1 MCLEVNRKIYSLFP
15 IVLIEKNIIYYV
27 RRRVVDIENVHD
39 IADWFLRQ
47 EPMTHELQ
55 KIEIPQKQ

>member
-15 IVLIEKNIIYYV
+15 IVLIEKNIILCKKACC
-27 RRRVVDIENVHD
+27 RIENVHD